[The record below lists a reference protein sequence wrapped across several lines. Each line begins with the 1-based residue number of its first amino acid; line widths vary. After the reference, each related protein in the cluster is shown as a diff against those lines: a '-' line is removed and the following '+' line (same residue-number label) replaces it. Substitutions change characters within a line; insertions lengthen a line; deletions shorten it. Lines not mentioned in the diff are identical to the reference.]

1 MVVLAVDAASDAGRQ
16 DAAAP
21 GQQPGPLGSV
31 LRAADEG
38 STGCPQAADD
48 DTHQATSGGP
58 GPDGR
63 LSPAAGQGQLHAHR
77 GGGVG
82 SLPSQDPGA
91 GEARGRD
98 VVAHARLVA
107 PADDAAGGAQPA
119 GEERVLSP
127 GGTEG
132 LVEA

>member
-1 MVVLAVDAASDAGRQ
+1 MKAEGSKTLSCKLAVRSVTTQVAASRYLLGTASVVVLAVDAASDAGRQ

-82 SLPSQDPGA
+82 SLPSQDPGT
-91 GEARGRD
+91 GEA
-98 VVAHARLVA
+98 
-107 PADDAAGGAQPA
+107 
-119 GEERVLSP
+119 
-127 GGTEG
+127 
-132 LVEA
+132 